1 MTKFHFSHIVSV
13 ICKCKWTFKK
23 KRTFQIKI
31 NNVSTV
37 LCDEKTH
44 SHAEDDLFKTLF
56 AGYNKWSR
64 PVPNISDVVIVKFGL
79 SIAQLIDVVS
89 HHTSHIVQLM
99 CIVKTLT
106 IEIIL
111 KTCDMKQ
118 DCLIS
123 LFWKKQYSPLLI
135 TWIFN
140 MTVTCEQNATSL
152 KVRLR
157 RRHFSLFIM
166 SARTYL
172 YTIFLPILSK
182 TYDTATFTFYPAGFT
197 LYSAFST
204 VCFGIFIFSSKTKL
218 RKN

>member
-1 MTKFHFSHIVSV
+1 
-13 ICKCKWTFKK
+13 
-23 KRTFQIKI
+23 
-31 NNVSTV
+31 
-37 LCDEKTH
+37 
-44 SHAEDDLFKTLF
+44 
-56 AGYNKWSR
+56 
-64 PVPNISDVVIVKFGL
+64 
-79 SIAQLIDVVS
+79 
-89 HHTSHIVQLM
+89 
-99 CIVKTLT
+99 
-106 IEIIL
+106 
-111 KTCDMKQ
+111 
-118 DCLIS
+118 
-123 LFWKKQYSPLLI
+123 
-135 TWIFN
+135 
-140 MTVTCEQNATSL
+140 MTVTGEQNATSL